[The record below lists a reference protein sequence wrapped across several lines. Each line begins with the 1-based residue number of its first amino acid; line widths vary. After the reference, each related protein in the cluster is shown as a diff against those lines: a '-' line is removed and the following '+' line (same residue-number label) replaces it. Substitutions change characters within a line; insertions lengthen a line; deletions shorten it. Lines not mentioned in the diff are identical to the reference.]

1 MRTHACKNPSDG
13 EPEGKINKFK
23 KPIQDHFSAVGTW
36 YPIKHFVLLLGFFF
50 RVAIPR
56 LSFHCIVL
64 FLCSWLNT
72 SGFSMFLRDLQLIL
86 SYWCFKLNSE
96 ALCNLDFVC
105 ILFKIN

>member
-23 KPIQDHFSAVGTW
+23 KPIHSSAVGTW
-36 YPIKHFVLLLGFFF
+36 YPIKHFVLLLDFFF
-50 RVAIPR
+50 
-56 LSFHCIVL
+56 LETFFSLYSFL

-72 SGFSMFLRDLQLIL
+72 SGFSMFLHDLQLIL

-105 ILFKIN
+105 ILFKIK